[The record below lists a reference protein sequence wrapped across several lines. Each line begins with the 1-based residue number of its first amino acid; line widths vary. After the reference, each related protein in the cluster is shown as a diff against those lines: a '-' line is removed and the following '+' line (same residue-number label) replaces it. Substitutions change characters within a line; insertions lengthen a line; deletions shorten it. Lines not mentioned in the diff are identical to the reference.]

1 MVEIQPH
8 LRDAYLCYNEA
19 DLDWVQMLA
28 ERIESE
34 TIDGNPGSRPL
45 AAFFDKWDIDHTHS
59 LIDRMNAGMTE
70 SRHLIAVLSPEFLR
84 AEWPRF
90 EWKHIVAKDPN
101 NAKGRLIPILL
112 RDLTLD
118 GKERIELCAP
128 FRDIKYI
135 DFRRQS
141 DFRQSFA
148 ELIRKLRNLAPE
160 RGRKLP
166 PIVPS
171 APALLPQQSF
181 QDRAWLPDAV
191 QELLLSNLFS
201 VRDLPPYIWSAEST
215 CQSKPE
221 VWEKISDCSPFIL
234 RDRLYT
240 FARLEAPEE
249 KLRDVVAV
257 TSITRVSRNEWALQ
271 KDRQSWLTALLN
283 SCISQH
289 VRPNGIRQDGKG
301 RYFFLPTRVGNDRSI
316 KMPTGRPRTV
326 SKRISTDD
334 GKTSFWVHHA
344 ASLRFK
350 RLATKLFLSI
360 TPHYLFTEDGRVGI
374 GGKSAGRLSQRWS
387 GVQQNPDILRNV
399 LFWSTVVLAGNRPS
413 IRLGTGDVPIMVEAL
428 PGATKMGYGL
438 RFDETAIKTLFNFK
452 DSELED
458 ASEDITDAQTSDQD
472 VDDEEL
478 E

>member
-166 PIVPS
+166 PIVP
-171 APALLPQQSF
+171 
-181 QDRAWLPDAV
+181 
-191 QELLLSNLFS
+191 
-201 VRDLPPYIWSAEST
+201 
-215 CQSKPE
+215 
-221 VWEKISDCSPFIL
+221 
-234 RDRLYT
+234 
-240 FARLEAPEE
+240 
-249 KLRDVVAV
+249 
-257 TSITRVSRNEWALQ
+257 
-271 KDRQSWLTALLN
+271 
-283 SCISQH
+283 
-289 VRPNGIRQDGKG
+289 
-301 RYFFLPTRVGNDRSI
+301 
-316 KMPTGRPRTV
+316 
-326 SKRISTDD
+326 
-334 GKTSFWVHHA
+334 
-344 ASLRFK
+344 
-350 RLATKLFLSI
+350 
-360 TPHYLFTEDGRVGI
+360 
-374 GGKSAGRLSQRWS
+374 
-387 GVQQNPDILRNV
+387 
-399 LFWSTVVLAGNRPS
+399 
-413 IRLGTGDVPIMVEAL
+413 
-428 PGATKMGYGL
+428 
-438 RFDETAIKTLFNFK
+438 
-452 DSELED
+452 
-458 ASEDITDAQTSDQD
+458 
-472 VDDEEL
+472 
-478 E
+478 